1 MRTRRARQT
10 STGLV
15 LAALVALTGCSA
27 GTPLPAET
35 IPTPTGSVQPS
46 VVTPADGVSLAALGF
61 SNGPVTRV
69 FLPLDVQ
76 ISSRVDQTNNV
87 TLVMRQPSPAELAGY
102 LRRTLPANGFT
113 LTADERATTTLT
125 FAGFGWTGT
134 FTGDAAASALLLR
147 PAG

>member
-1 MRTRRARQT
+1 MRTRRARQA
-10 STGLV
+10 SAGLV

-27 GTPLPAET
+27 GPPLPAGT
-35 IPTPTGSVQPS
+35 TPTPTPSVQPS
-46 VVTPADGVSLAALGF
+46 VVAPADGVSLASLGF
-61 SNGPVTRV
+61 TNGPVTRV

-76 ISSRVDQTNNV
+76 ASARVDQPNNV
-87 TLVMRQPSPAELAGY
+87 TLVMRQPPPAELAAY

-113 LTADERATTTLT
+113 LTADDRATTTLT
-125 FAGFGWTGT
+125 FAGFGWTGS